1 MLTHTKENYFCTFTT
16 SPDNDDTFADLEVYK
31 ISLCHD
37 PNEESETCDVL
48 DEQYLPVHN
57 SKQHND
63 HLCWQDS

>member
-1 MLTHTKENYFCTFTT
+1 MLTHTKENYFCTFKT
-16 SPDNDDTFADLEVYK
+16 SDTEPDYGDTFTDLDEFK

-48 DEQYLPVHN
+48 DEQYLPVDH

-63 HLCWQDS
+63 HLC